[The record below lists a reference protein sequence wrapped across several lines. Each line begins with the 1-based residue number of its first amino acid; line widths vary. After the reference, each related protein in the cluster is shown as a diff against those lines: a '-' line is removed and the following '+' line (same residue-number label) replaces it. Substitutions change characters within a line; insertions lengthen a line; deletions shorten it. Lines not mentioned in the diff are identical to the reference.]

1 MFIVFQT
8 DNPDSG
14 NAGMHPYICVDDPIK
29 FGCEILASMRFR
41 RIEKLLPN
49 ILSRR
54 LNRLDNDHV
63 FSHESTDNGR
73 APLSLRREA
82 TPGAGAALVDSS
94 TGGTAD
100 TGGRGGDE
108 SPAPPARTTGGP
120 SKKADSRRRSRC
132 LSWAA
137 WASICMWKSSLIS
150 SRTVDMRRMS
160 RGAGR
165 DCCCCCWSWSS

>member
-8 DNPDSG
+8 DNPDTG
-14 NAGMHPYICVDDPIK
+14 NAGMHAYICVDDPIK

-54 LNRLDNDHV
+54 LTRLDNDHV

-82 TPGAGAALVDSS
+82 TPGAGAAVADAS
-94 TGGTAD
+94 TGGTAEI
-100 TGGRGGDE
+100 GGRGGDE
-108 SPAPPARTTGGP
+108 SPERTTGGP
-120 SKKADSRRRSRC
+120 SKNADSRRRRRC

-137 WASICMWKSSLIS
+137 WESTCMWKSSLIS
-150 SRTVDMRRMS
+150 SRTVDMRWM
-160 RGAGR
+160 
-165 DCCCCCWSWSS
+165 